1 MISHPILPS
10 TTSPPAQQQQKVY
23 FAIKDYHPDKA
34 GYVHLIAGESV
45 EVLDKSG
52 GETWV
57 IATVGNDS
65 RPSEEGLVPASL
77 LSGEYI
83 PVRYNSIQDRCS
95 SSSSENEQGVDRQAS
110 KQEDVPPPL
119 PPNHPN
125 HDDDTIHSSS
135 DDHRVGDPSSQT
147 ENAPLT
153 EDPQTE
159 IKSEERQDESEH
171 KGDDEKQPLPSN
183 QDNSSQDNS
192 SKVVKSSDTSGGAM
206 DSHHDNTSS
215 ANAEGNVSEVK
226 KQKMESEEVCVCVW
240 SVF

>member
-23 FAIKDYHPDKA
+23 FAIEDYHPDKA

-65 RPSEEGLVPASL
+65 RPSEEGLVPANL

-125 HDDDTIHSSS
+125 HDDTVQSTS
-135 DDHRVGDPSSQT
+135 DDHRVGDSSLQT

-153 EDPQTE
+153 ENPQTE
-159 IKSEERQDESEH
+159 IKSEERQDEDER
-171 KGDDEKQPLPSN
+171 KGDDEKLPLPSN
-183 QDNSSQDNS
+183 QDNSSQGNS
-192 SKVVKSSDTSGGAM
+192 SEVVKSSDTSGGAM

-215 ANAEGNVSEVK
+215 ANAEDNVNEVK
-226 KQKMESEEVCVCVW
+226 KQKMELEEVCVCVW